1 MNTAD
6 SKITSALA
14 SVVLYRNVVQDPVV
28 SRLNDYLK
36 CDGTDLEKTVCYSD
50 FVSCLYKA
58 GGDLGNH
65 LEDVLRCDDNVY
77 VRILASRKTPE
88 TYMERAFLR
97 EMDLFTSLTEIT
109 PAELLEM
116 KALPVDLPGF
126 ANTKRDFTTM
136 IPAALSR
143 ASVTGYGIYAR
154 YGMFQVD
161 ETGHLTPVPSP
172 DPVTIDDLIG
182 YSLERNQVIDNTK
195 ALLEGKPAANAL
207 LTGDAGTGKSST
219 IKAVANMFRAD
230 GLRLIE
236 MKKEQLP
243 LLSTVMGEISDN
255 PLKFI
260 IFIDDLT
267 FVPDDS
273 SFGSLKA
280 VLEGSASAKTDNA
293 VIYATSNR
301 RHMIRE
307 TFSSRD
313 GDDIHRNDTIEEQTS
328 LAARFGLTILFQKPN
343 KMLYLEIVR
352 TLAER
357 KGITMEQNE
366 LDIKAEAF
374 ALRKGHR
381 SARVAEQFTDSLLA
395 GL

>member
-6 SKITSALA
+6 LKITSALA
-14 SVVLYRNVVQDPVV
+14 SVVLYRNVVQDTVV

-36 CDGTDLEKTVCYSD
+36 CEGSELDKIACYSD
-50 FVSCLYKA
+50 FVACLYKE
-58 GGDLGNH
+58 GGDLGCH
-65 LEDVLRCDDNVY
+65 LEDALRCDDNVY
-77 VRILASRKTPE
+77 VRILAARKTPE
-88 TYMERAFLR
+88 RYMERAFLR
-97 EMDLFTSLTEIT
+97 EMELFTALTEMS
-109 PAELLEM
+109 AEELLAM
-116 KALPVDLPGF
+116 KELPKDLPGF

-154 YGMFQVD
+154 HGMFQVD
-161 ETGHLTPVPSP
+161 AEGHLVPVPSP
-172 DPVTIDDLIG
+172 DPISIDDLIG
-182 YSLERNQVIDNTK
+182 YSLERNQVIENTR
-195 ALLEGKPAANAL
+195 ALLNGMPAANAL

-219 IKAVANMFRAD
+219 IKAVTNMFRAD

-267 FVPDDS
+267 FVPDDP

-280 VLEGSASAKTDNA
+280 VLEGSASAKADNA

-313 GDDIHRNDTIEEQTS
+313 GDEIHRNDTIEEQTS
-328 LAARFGLTILFQKPN
+328 LSARFGLTILFQKPN

-357 KGITMEQNE
+357 KNITMDVTE
-366 LDIKAEAF
+366 LETKAEAF